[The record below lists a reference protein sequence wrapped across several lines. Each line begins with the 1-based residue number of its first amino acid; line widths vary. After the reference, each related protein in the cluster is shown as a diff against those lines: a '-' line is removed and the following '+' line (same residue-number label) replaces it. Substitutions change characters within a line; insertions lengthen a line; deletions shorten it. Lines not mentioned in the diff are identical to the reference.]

1 MTGMKRLLFA
11 TVLALAGLALV
22 PLAAGAQFGPAP
34 GRKPLIPRFG
44 GSKTEA
50 PLPPVYFPALSGK
63 NLAGESFT
71 FPDQM
76 AGQIS
81 VVFLVWSPEQEIF
94 LETWMPAM
102 HNLLQKYEKLHL
114 YVLYLLP
121 KSAQASAART
131 GWPWTPSSR
140 PALTPE
146 EQQKVLI
153 PVYADREA
161 VLRALKI
168 EPDEFLHVVLVNPDK
183 QVEWDDRGARNSGR
197 GDELDMQIARV
208 ASGSKER

>member
-1 MTGMKRLLFA
+1 MTGTKRLLPA
-11 TVLALAGLALV
+11 LLALGILALT
-22 PLAAGAQFGPAP
+22 PFAASAQFGPAP
-34 GRKPLIPRFG
+34 GRKPIIPRFG

-50 PLPPVYFPALSGK
+50 ALPPVYFPALSGK
-63 NLAGESFT
+63 NLAGDSFT

-81 VVFLVWSPEQEIF
+81 VAFLIWSPEQEIF
-94 LETWMPAM
+94 LETWMPAI
-102 HNLLQKYEKLHL
+102 HSLLEKYEKLHF
-114 YVLYLLP
+114 YVFYLIP
-121 KSAQASAART
+121 KSAQASAAHS

-161 VLRALKI
+161 ILRALKI